1 MCIAK
6 PEFVVALHVFHSVL
20 EEIYILSNYFQTKN
34 ATLGQ
39 AVDKIEDVISSL
51 EKNRNNFK
59 DLWEEIELF
68 SENEEISLVPTR
80 GSKRKCR
87 ESSKINN
94 DYAVESTI
102 GKGSWTDLPKETTP
116 FEYWRVNIYLQV
128 IDSVI
133 VNFKHR
139 FENVPLAQAI
149 DAFTRL
155 DLAVAESFIN
165 NYKDAIII
173 DTTALYAETIVTKNI
188 ITNKFEEVN
197 LENILKH
204 VQKDFCPNLF
214 KLLQV
219 ARAIPISSAGCE
231 RSFSAMRRIKTW
243 LRTTMAQ
250 DRFSNLALIN
260 IESSLCKEKVTA
272 ESTLN
277 FFPSLF
283 INIQLFIHFLLLYMM
298 NCIYMCKL
306 LIY

>member
-1 MCIAK
+1 M
-6 PEFVVALHVFHSVL
+6 
-20 EEIYILSNYFQTKN
+20 
-34 ATLGQ
+34 
-39 AVDKIEDVISSL
+39 
-51 EKNRNNFK
+51 
-59 DLWEEIELF
+59 
-68 SENEEISLVPTR
+68 
-80 GSKRKCR
+80 
-87 ESSKINN
+87 
-94 DYAVESTI
+94 
-102 GKGSWTDLPKETTP
+102 
-116 FEYWRVNIYLQV
+116 
-128 IDSVI
+128 
-133 VNFKHR
+133 
-139 FENVPLAQAI
+139 PLAQAI

-155 DLAVAESFIN
+155 DLAVAESFLN

-204 VQKDFCPNLF
+204 VQKGFCPNLF

-272 ESTLN
+272 ESMLN

-283 INIQLFIHFLLLYMM
+283 ININCLFIFTLIHDELYL
-298 NCIYMCKL
+298 YV
-306 LIY
+306 